1 MKKKFIADSYDWNL
15 KNLDDESFD
24 DIELLFQGAKNQE
37 AKKRAQGTEWTGS
50 GYKTPL
56 QGTWQN
62 QQNEINELKKSIM
75 NNPVMDAGTGS
86 NPYKDYSGVI
96 GKNLP
101 SGQSWTN
108 VDPNEFLEGGKYNT
122 ESIFDSEAY
131 ENLSEDEK
139 KALGTIDWGGSL
151 LGNNFAH
158 GGYAN
163 MSTYDKLKMIADG
176 IADSE

>member
-1 MKKKFIADSYDWNL
+1 
-15 KNLDDESFD
+15 
-24 DIELLFQGAKNQE
+24 
-37 AKKRAQGTEWTGS
+37 
-50 GYKTPL
+50 
-56 QGTWQN
+56 
-62 QQNEINELKKSIM
+62 M